1 MNTFLDALGISPG
14 MLWILLTSAFVA
26 VACGLS
32 GAFLVM
38 RRMSLAGDAISH
50 SVLPGIVIGFLF
62 TGALDSPWLLVGA
75 GLAGLAVML
84 VIDAL
89 HRRLGVREDAATG
102 IAFTAFFAL
111 GVVLLKLFAG
121 KVDLDPGCVLFG
133 SLETAVHGHQIA
145 IAGMEVPRVVI
156 VTACVV
162 ALVVA
167 MILAFGRAWTV
178 TAFDFSLARSL
189 GIPVGKVQVA
199 LLALVSLVVVA
210 AFQAVGA
217 ILAVALLVIP
227 AATGILLVH
236 RVRGVLIV
244 SVLHALVSAAAGL
257 QLAIFWNCSVAAAI
271 VLVGATLFASAWGWS
286 IMRRKWA

>member
-1 MNTFLDALGISPG
+1 MNAFLDAIGFSPG
-14 MLWILLTSAFVA
+14 TLWILLTAVCVA
-26 VACGLS
+26 MACALS
-32 GAFLVM
+32 GAFLVL

-133 SLETAVHGHQIA
+133 SLETAVHGHRVSIGG
-145 IAGMEVPRVVI
+145 IEVPRVVV
-156 VTACVV
+156 VTAGVV

-167 MILAFGRAWTV
+167 MILAFGRAWIV

-189 GIPVGKVQVA
+189 GIPVGRVQTA

-236 RVRGVLIV
+236 RVRGVLMV
-244 SVLHALVSAAAGL
+244 SVLHAIVSAVAGL
-257 QLAIFWNCSVAAAI
+257 QLAILWNCSVAAAV
-271 VLVGATLFASAWGWS
+271 VLVGAALFSLAWGWAVA
-286 IMRRKWA
+286 RRKWA